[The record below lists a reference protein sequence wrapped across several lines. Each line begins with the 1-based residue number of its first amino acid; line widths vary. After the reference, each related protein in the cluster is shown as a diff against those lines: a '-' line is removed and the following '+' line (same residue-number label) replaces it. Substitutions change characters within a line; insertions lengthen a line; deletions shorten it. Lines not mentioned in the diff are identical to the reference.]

1 MPTIVP
7 GAAQCD
13 LGQSGAPTALLRDCT
28 IVLVWPVTGSY
39 STARPNYSVKKSYR
53 MWEGAPVS
61 AWLPI
66 LISQGGVGVAAA
78 VLSSRCPLSS
88 YGVSECCYRQ
98 GVCLSEMVYYFTS
111 RVSLANVIM

>member
-1 MPTIVP
+1 M
-7 GAAQCD
+7 
-13 LGQSGAPTALLRDCT
+13 
-28 IVLVWPVTGSY
+28 
-39 STARPNYSVKKSYR
+39 
-53 MWEGAPVS
+53 S

-98 GVCLSEMVYYFTS
+98 GVSIVTVVVAGYYFT
-111 RVSLANVIM
+111 VP

>member
-1 MPTIVP
+1 MPTIVLD
-7 GAAQCD
+7 AAQCD
-13 LGQSGAPTALLRDCT
+13 LRQSGAPTALLRDCT

-98 GVCLSEMVYYFTS
+98 GVSIVTVVVAGYYFT
-111 RVSLANVIM
+111 VP